1 MIKIGFG
8 LDTHGFTE
16 GDGVILGGVKVPHHM
31 SVSGHSDGDVL
42 LHAIVDALL
51 GATTQGDIGVHFPSS
66 DPQWQ
71 GVSSSKFL
79 QHARG
84 LIEKAEATINHIDCT
99 IILQEPVISP
109 FIPKMRSQV
118 AESLGIDMTEISIKA
133 TTSDHLGFV
142 GRKEGVTAI
151 ALATLEIVG

>member
-1 MIKIGFG
+1 MIKTGFG

-31 SVSGHSDGDVL
+31 AVSGHSDGDVL

-66 DPQWQ
+66 DPQWR
-71 GVSSSKFL
+71 GASSSKFL
-79 QHARG
+79 KHAKG
-84 LIEKAEATINHIDCT
+84 LVDKVGATINHIDCT
-99 IILQEPVISP
+99 IVLQEPVISP
-109 FIPKMRSQV
+109 FILKMRSQV
-118 AESLGIDMTEISIKA
+118 AEDLNIDLNEISIKA

-142 GRKEGVTAI
+142 GRKEGVTAMV
-151 ALATLEIVG
+151 LATLEIPK

>member
-8 LDTHGFTE
+8 IDTHGFSE

-31 SVSGHSDGDVL
+31 SVAGHSDGDVL

-51 GATTQGDIGVHFPSS
+51 GATAQGDIGVHFPSS

-79 QHARG
+79 MHAKG
-84 LIEKAEATINHIDCT
+84 LIDEVGATINHIDCT
-99 IILQEPVISP
+99 IVLQEPVISP
-109 FIPKMRSQV
+109 FILKMRSRV
-118 AESLGIDMTEISIKA
+118 AEDLNINLNEISIKA

-142 GRKEGVTAI
+142 GRKEGVTAM
-151 ALATLEIVG
+151 ALATLEVPK

>member
-8 LDTHGFTE
+8 LDTHGFTA

-84 LIEKAEATINHIDCT
+84 LIETAGATINHIDCT

-109 FIPKMRSQV
+109 FILKMRSRV
-118 AESLGIDMTEISIKA
+118 AESLGIDIAEISIKA

-142 GRKEGVTAI
+142 GRKEGVTAM
-151 ALATLEIVG
+151 ALATLDIAQ

>member
-16 GDGVILGGVKVPHHM
+16 GESVILGGVKVPHHM

-51 GATTQGDIGVHFPSS
+51 GASTQGDIGVHFPSS

-79 QHARG
+79 KHAKVLLEAAG
-84 LIEKAEATINHIDCT
+84 ATINHIDCT
-99 IILQEPVISP
+99 IVLQEPVISP
-109 FIPKMRSQV
+109 FILKMRSQV
-118 AESLGIDMTEISIKA
+118 AEYLGIDLEEISIKA

-142 GRKEGVTAI
+142 GRKEGVTAM
-151 ALATLEIVG
+151 ALATLEVPQ